1 MSEYISLSIHKG
13 GIYVNNATVSAKIT
27 NQEKRLCDLIRT
39 VGHGELRVIIQDNK
53 PIRVEELKKSIK
65 L

>member
-1 MSEYISLSIHKG
+1 M
-13 GIYVNNATVSAKIT
+13 NNTTVSAKIT
-27 NQEKRLCDLIRT
+27 SQEKRLCELIRT